1 MSSHGSGKGV
11 EFRSRPTLRKR
22 SRFITSSKAWLAV
35 SPPQSK
41 PRSCLDPPQFPAGT
55 VEKFL
60 AVVQPRRAHSQERVL
75 VQVLSACR
83 TVFLC
88 PKLQK
93 RSVGP
98 VLLRV
103 PLTAVES
110 SAAKP
115 LSRGWRRFSAME
127 DRQVPP
133 PLPLPSP
140 HARTRSQIHTRHGLA
155 RPPCWPLCTN
165 STWRCHCR
173 LKSYLHCSGLHLEN
187 AALQGVDQGPQDRP
201 RKADMEPRGAARS
214 LHPLGT
220 RKCVVHARCRVT
232 CAAEVELSEGIAHG
246 GQSFRWYYQRYYQ
259 RGAFVCAG

>member
-1 MSSHGSGKGV
+1 V

-22 SRFITSSKAWLAV
+22 SRFMTSSKAWLAV

-140 HARTRSQIHTRHGLA
+140 PGKDLRDERRREG
-155 RPPCWPLCTN
+155 
-165 STWRCHCR
+165 
-173 LKSYLHCSGLHLEN
+173 GVV
-187 AALQGVDQGPQDRP
+187 ALD
-201 RKADMEPRGAARS
+201 E
-214 LHPLGT
+214 
-220 RKCVVHARCRVT
+220 VVHGDRDGATQGMRADHHPWLRKRRCGG
-232 CAAEVELSEGIAHG
+232 AEE
-246 GQSFRWYYQRYYQ
+246 QRRQ
-259 RGAFVCAG
+259 RPV